1 MKAGML
7 LRSALT
13 LLGSVLLISCASHP
27 VAEPVM
33 RLQAERLALLPLQVI
48 ESSGL
53 ALQGEALWT
62 HNDSGDE
69 PLIYR
74 LDPLSGEVLSTRRVR
89 DAINFDWEELAAD
102 AEWLHILDCGNNLGH
117 REWMQIYSVS
127 WQSLQSAAADE
138 TVPSRLMEFRFA
150 DAGKSG
156 GAYAHD
162 NDCEAAA
169 VVNGRIWVFSKN
181 WQDQHTRLYRVNPGE
196 GGRQR
201 VEPEARFPVG
211 GLITAAD
218 YDAKRKRLALLGY
231 TKGRFTSHAFVWT
244 LPVSND
250 QPDWGRAR
258 YYSLSPSGQWEAIV
272 WTDDGLLL
280 TRESSLLGQAWL
292 GTVALP

>member
-1 MKAGML
+1 ML
-7 LRSALT
+7 PRFALA
-13 LLGSVLLISCASHP
+13 LLGSALLISCASHP
-27 VAEPVM
+27 VAEPVTQ
-33 RLQAERLALLPLQVI
+33 LQVERRALLPLEVI

-53 ALQGEALWT
+53 ARQGEALWT

-74 LDPLSGEVLSTRRVR
+74 LDPQSGEVVSTRRVR
-89 DAINFDWEELAAD
+89 DALNFDWEEMAAD

-127 WQSLQSAAADE
+127 WSSLESAVRGE
-138 TVPSRLMEFRFA
+138 TLPSRLVEFRFA

-169 VVNGRIWVFSKN
+169 VVNERVWVFSKN
-181 WQDQHTRLYRVNPGE
+181 WQDQHTRLYQVDPRKA
-196 GGRQR
+196 GRQR
-201 VEPEARFPVG
+201 LEPVARFPVG

-218 YDAKRKRLALLGY
+218 YDSRRQRLVLLGY
-231 TKGRFTSHAFVWT
+231 TKGRFSSHAFIWT
-244 LPVSND
+244 LPVRND
-250 QPDWGRAR
+250 QPDWENAR

-272 WTDDGLLL
+272 WTEDGLLL

-292 GTVALP
+292 GTVVLP